1 MVLKNK
7 EITMAFWL
15 VKSDPDTY
23 SWIDLL
29 KDRKTDWDGVR
40 NYQARN
46 NLMKMETGDF
56 VLVYESQST
65 KVVVGIAI
73 VTKSYFPDKTTDD
86 DRWVAVELSADRS
99 LNNPV
104 SLEMIKS
111 EPELSSL
118 ALIRQSRLSVMPLT
132 VSEYETILR
141 LSE

>member
-1 MVLKNK
+1 MVWKNK
-7 EITMAFWL
+7 GVYMAFWL

-46 NLMKMETGDF
+46 YLIKMEMGDF
-56 VLVYESQST
+56 VLIYESQST
-65 KVVVGIAI
+65 KAAVGIAK
-73 VTKSYFPDKTTDD
+73 VTKSYFLDRTTYDG
-86 DRWVAVELSADRS
+86 RWVAVELTAERS

-111 EPELSSL
+111 EPELSSI
-118 ALIRQSRLSVMPLT
+118 AIIRQSLLSVMPLT
-132 VSEYETILR
+132 ESEYDKFLR